1 MLGGIRL
8 MCCPLSDHL
17 SEADGRLSN
26 VGADLAEFFP
36 CLQLRRQKL
45 IRVDCE
51 FVVVAAAVVGLLR
64 EQSVVEERAVAE
76 LVDLLLRSVQRL
88 VEC

>member
-1 MLGGIRL
+1 

-51 FVVVAAAVVGLLR
+51 FVVVAAAAVVVLLR

>member
-1 MLGGIRL
+1 

-51 FVVVAAAVVGLLR
+51 FVVAAAAVGLLR